1 MNKDD
6 NDRNAKGVDSL
17 LNFETVKYY
26 GAEDYETERY
36 KDAVVKYQKS
46 EWLSNMSLAILNVVQ
61 GEGGVKKSLDVSC
74 HS

>member
-26 GAEDYETERY
+26 GAEEYETERY
-36 KDAVVKYQKS
+36 CDAVVKYQKS
-46 EWLSNMSLAILNVVQ
+46 EWLSNASLAVLNVVQ
-61 GEGGVKKSLDVSC
+61 GNDKR
-74 HS
+74 